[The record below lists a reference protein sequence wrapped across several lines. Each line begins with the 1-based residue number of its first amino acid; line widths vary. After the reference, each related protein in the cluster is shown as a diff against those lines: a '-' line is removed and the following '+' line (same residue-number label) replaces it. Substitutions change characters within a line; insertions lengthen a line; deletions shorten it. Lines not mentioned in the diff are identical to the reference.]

1 MFRVLLVDDEPLIL
15 EHTRRL
21 LEAEK
26 EHYLIVGMADNGL
39 DGIRMIRTLHPDVA
53 IIDVMMPGATG
64 LEVIDAV
71 SDENCRF
78 IIVSGYQEFEYVRHA
93 LRAGVVDYL
102 LKPLSAAELSAAL
115 SRLLL
120 GEKQK
125 PEDYA
130 SRYGSVVAS
139 AIRGIEAHYTESDFT
154 LAWLCE
160 NELFMDETYISRLFR
175 QKTGVRFNAWLNR
188 RRLEEAENLLL
199 FQRDLS
205 MEDIAERTG
214 FSSSKYFIESFR
226 KQKGVSPLQYRKN
239 ADAWKED
246 SPAPD
251 GAELAEDFGKNR
263 TGTSPDSG
271 Q

>member
-21 LEAEK
+21 LETEK
-26 EHYLIVGMADNGL
+26 QNYLIVGTADNGL
-39 DGIRMIRTLHPDVA
+39 DGIDLIRKLHPDVV
-53 IIDVMMPGATG
+53 IIDVMMPGASG

-71 SDENCRF
+71 EGENCRF

-102 LKPLSAAELSAAL
+102 LKPLSAADLSAAL
-115 SRLLL
+115 SRLL
-120 GEKQK
+120 GEGQQDS
-125 PEDYA
+125 PADYTA
-130 SRYGSVVAS
+130 RYGSVIGSVVRS
-139 AIRGIEAHYTESDFT
+139 IEEHYMEPEFT

-175 QKTGVRFNAWLNR
+175 QKTDVRFNTWLNR
-188 RRLEEAENLLL
+188 RRLEEAENLLR

-205 MEDIAERTG
+205 VEAIAERTG
-214 FSSSKYFIESFR
+214 FSSSKYFIENFK

-239 ADAWKED
+239 PEAEKTGGNEGE
-246 SPAPD
+246 SP
-251 GAELAEDFGKNR
+251 E
-263 TGTSPDSG
+263 